1 MLLWRNDTLFYFLIF
16 LFIWASFWFDILMI
30 LQWFETKERF
40 GFSYQLLLKLSRVRG
55 KRNKKDFWT
64 IFVIFKFWNISK
76 CANRSWHQIKQM
88 FLISYQCFWSV
99 SLLLKFGDTVKQIWR
114 NVTMPLHQTF
124 CLTFIY
130 GCIKFG
136 CPNGRESWVIEACK
150 SPISRC
156 KTWYSLE
163 NGFNS

>member
-1 MLLWRNDTLFYFLIF
+1 MIWNQGAFWIF
-16 LFIWASFWFDILMI
+16 LSIT
-30 LQWFETKERF
+30 FETVKSQREEKQKRIISGQF
-40 GFSYQLLLKLSRVRG
+40 FSFS
-55 KRNKKDFWT
+55 N
-64 IFVIFKFWNISK
+64 FWNISK
-76 CANRSWHQIKQM
+76 CGNRSWHQLKQM
-88 FLISYQCFWSV
+88 FLISYQYFSSFATV
-99 SLLLKFGDTVKQIWR
+99 LLKFWHTVKQIWR

-130 GCIKFG
+130 GCIKFC
-136 CPNGRESWVIEACK
+136 CPNGRESWVIESYK

>member
-1 MLLWRNDTLFYFLIF
+1 MKPRSVLDFLINY
-16 LFIWASFWFDILMI
+16 FWNC
-30 LQWFETKERF
+30 QESQVRETK
-40 GFSYQLLLKLSRVRG
+40 KD
-55 KRNKKDFWT
+55 DFWT
-64 IFVIFKFWNISK
+64 ILSFSNFWNISK
-76 CANRSWHQIKQM
+76 CGNRSWHQLKQM
-88 FLISYQCFWSV
+88 FLISYQYFWSFATV
-99 SLLLKFGDTVKQIWR
+99 LLKFWHTVKQIWR

-130 GCIKFG
+130 GCIKF
-136 CPNGRESWVIEACK
+136 CWPNGRESWVIEAYK